1 MALFVRI
8 LGGSF
13 PPWNCR
19 YFNSLEQREIGYAMY
34 EKEKQNIPTKAGK
47 CNATLVPRN
56 EFCNGVNCVCFWTS
70 NRVGTYGN
78 PRGAMATKSPTKAP
92 T

>member
-13 PPWNCR
+13 PSWNCR
-19 YFNSLEQREIGYAMY
+19 YSNSLEQREIGYAMY

-56 EFCNGVNCVCFWTS
+56 LILQRCELCLFLDF
-70 NRVGTYGN
+70 
-78 PRGAMATKSPTKAP
+78 K
-92 T
+92 